1 MNSWYTVKIKYIKE
15 LEDGRLKS
23 VSEPYL
29 VDSVSFTDAEA
40 RMYEEVGSQVR
51 GEFLITG
58 ITKTDYADIFYYD
71 DCDEWYKCK
80 VTYESMDADSGKSK
94 NVSNNYLV
102 TAASVHQ
109 AYERINESLSEML
122 VTIEIPSIAL
132 SPIVEVLPYVPSA
145 DVELD
150 RRPATEEEM
159 TSGVPASAES
169 AKDSSDSVELEEDEH
184 VSSFEDETEEE

>member
-23 VSEPYL
+23 VTEPYL

-51 GEFLITG
+51 GEFIITG

-71 DCDEWYKCK
+71 DCDDWYKCK

-94 NVSNNYLV
+94 KVSNNYLV
-102 TAASVHQ
+102 TAANVHQ

-122 VTIEIPSIAL
+122 VTIDIPSIML

-145 DVELD
+145 DVEL
-150 RRPATEEEM
+150 
-159 TSGVPASAES
+159 
-169 AKDSSDSVELEEDEH
+169 
-184 VSSFEDETEEE
+184 

>member
-1 MNSWYTVKIKYIKE
+1 
-15 LEDGRLKS
+15 
-23 VSEPYL
+23 
-29 VDSVSFTDAEA
+29 
-40 RMYEEVGSQVR
+40 
-51 GEFLITG
+51 
-58 ITKTDYADIFYYD
+58 
-71 DCDEWYKCK
+71 
-80 VTYESMDADSGKSK
+80 MDADSGKSK

-150 RRPATEEEM
+150 RRPATDEEM
-159 TSGVPASAES
+159 ASGIPAAR
-169 AKDSSDSVELEEDEH
+169 DEEDELDDVES

>member
-1 MNSWYTVKIKYIKE
+1 MNSWYTVKIKYIKA

-23 VSEPYL
+23 VTEPYL

-51 GEFLITG
+51 GEFIITG

-71 DCDEWYKCK
+71 DCDDWYKCK

-94 NVSNNYLV
+94 KVSNNYLV
-102 TAASVHQ
+102 TAANVHQ
-109 AYERINESLSEML
+109 AYERMNESLSEML
-122 VTIEIPSIAL
+122 VTIDIPSIML

-159 TSGVPASAES
+159 SSGIPSARY
-169 AKDSSDSVELEEDEH
+169 EEDELEDAES

>member
-58 ITKTDYADIFYYD
+58 ITKTDYADIFYYE

-80 VTYESMDADSGKSK
+80 VTYETMDADSGKSK

-109 AYERINESLSEML
+109 AYERIKESLSDML

-132 SPIVEVLPYVPSA
+132 SPIVEVLPYVPSN

-150 RRPATEEEM
+150 RRPATDEELA
-159 TSGVPASAES
+159 TGVPASAPKMDES
-169 AKDSSDSVELEEDEH
+169 FDEDELEDEES

>member
-58 ITKTDYADIFYYD
+58 ITKTDYADIFTM
-71 DCDEWYKCK
+71 KT
-80 VTYESMDADSGKSK
+80 VTNGI
-94 NVSNNYLV
+94 
-102 TAASVHQ
+102 SV
-109 AYERINESLSEML
+109 R
-122 VTIEIPSIAL
+122 
-132 SPIVEVLPYVPSA
+132 
-145 DVELD
+145 
-150 RRPATEEEM
+150 
-159 TSGVPASAES
+159 
-169 AKDSSDSVELEEDEH
+169 
-184 VSSFEDETEEE
+184 

>member
-58 ITKTDYADIFYYD
+58 ITKTDYADIFYYE

-80 VTYESMDADSGKSK
+80 VTYETMDADSGKSK
-94 NVSNNYLV
+94 NVANNYLV
-102 TAASVHQ
+102 TAANVHQ
-109 AYERINESLSEML
+109 AYERIKESLGDML

-132 SPIVEVLPYVPSA
+132 SPIVEVLPYVPSN

-150 RRPATEEEM
+150 RRQATEDELA
-159 TSGVPASAES
+159 SGIPASAHKTDES
-169 AKDSSDSVELEEDEH
+169 YDEDEREDEES